1 MWNRLASLIDTLVG
15 EAIPTGPVGA
25 LRARFSGRIV
35 NALLVGAANNAIG
48 GSDGFDAMFFQE
60 GDYLRADVAIDAY
73 VNVLGEPTLH
83 RVRLRMFIADNGD
96 NDFGGKIGGRAI
108 AGDRGDGKT
117 AKSPSR
123 FFLQPFLR

>member
-1 MWNRLASLIDTLVG
+1 M
-15 EAIPTGPVGA
+15 
-25 LRARFSGRIV
+25 RARFSGRIV